1 MNLPVLTAYVT
12 MADDGVYTMTIE
24 DHSAKEVHVSE
35 IPEQYVGMLPMIM
48 SQLRHQ
54 MTK

>member
-24 DHSAKEVHVSE
+24 DHSAQEIHVSE

-48 SQLRHQ
+48 ANLRNQ
-54 MTK
+54 MSK